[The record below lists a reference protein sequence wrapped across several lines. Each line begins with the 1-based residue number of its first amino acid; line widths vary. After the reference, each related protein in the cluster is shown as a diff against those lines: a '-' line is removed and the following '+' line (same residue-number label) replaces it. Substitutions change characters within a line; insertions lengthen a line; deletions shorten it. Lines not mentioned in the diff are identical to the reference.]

1 MSLCVTKRTSRLPAA
16 LLAVLMTAAFSTACG
31 SDDDNENGGGASGGS
46 APDKVT
52 YITGFGTFGREAYAY
67 VAQDKGYFSD
77 AGVTVAIQPGQ
88 GSGNS
93 LAALAGG
100 SAQFAPVDLSSTI
113 IQLGG
118 GKVSGVTAV
127 AAVHQSTDAA
137 VMALADSGISEPAD
151 LEGKKVADPAGSVIG
166 ALFPAYAELAGFDAK
181 KVDWVNLEPQQLGV
195 NLATG
200 SVDAV
205 GQYRVGRPN
214 IENAVKGK
222 EVVVLPFGEY
232 LTESYGA
239 AITTTTEIAE
249 DDPDLV
255 KRFTGALFKGMRYAI
270 DHPDEAAALMA
281 DKFPTLNEET
291 AAAEIELVGA
301 AVQPKE
307 DGAPIGTM
315 DPGRVAGAIKA
326 LEDAGAV
333 KPGLTP
339 EELVSFD
346 LVPKS

>member
-1 MSLCVTKRTSRLPAA
+1 MSLCISKRTSRLLAA
-16 LLAVLMTAAFSTACG
+16 LLAVLMTAALSTACG
-31 SDDDNENGGGASGGS
+31 SDDDSGSGGGS

-77 AGVTVAIQPGQ
+77 AGVTVTIQPGQ

-113 IQLGG
+113 MQLGD

-127 AAVHQSTDAA
+127 AAVHQTTDAA

-151 LEGKKVADPAGSVIG
+151 LEGKKIADPAGSVIG
-166 ALFPAYAELAGFDAK
+166 ALFPAYAKLAGIDAK
-181 KVDWVNLEPQQLGV
+181 KVEFVALEAQQLGV

-239 AITTTTEIAE
+239 AITTTTKIAE

-281 DKFPTLNEET
+281 DKFPTLNEKT

-315 DPGRVAGAIKA
+315 DPERVAGAIKA

>member
-1 MSLCVTKRTSRLPAA
+1 MSLCISKRTSRLLAA
-16 LLAVLMTAAFSTACG
+16 LLAVLMTAALSTACG
-31 SDDDNENGGGASGGS
+31 SDDDSGSGGGS

-77 AGVTVAIQPGQ
+77 AGVTVTIQPGQ

-113 IQLGG
+113 MQLGD

-127 AAVHQSTDAA
+127 AAVHQTTDAA
-137 VMALADSGISEPAD
+137 VMALADSGISKPAD
-151 LEGKKVADPAGSVIG
+151 LEGKKIADPAGSVIG
-166 ALFPAYAELAGFDAK
+166 ALFPAYAKLAGIDAD
-181 KVDWVNLEPQQLGV
+181 KVEFVALEAQQLGV

-239 AITTTTEIAE
+239 AITTTTKIAE

-281 DKFPTLNEET
+281 EKFPTLNKET
-291 AAAEIELVGA
+291 AAAEIELVGT

-315 DPGRVAGAIKA
+315 DRERVAGAIKA

-339 EELVSFD
+339 EKLVSFD

>member
-1 MSLCVTKRTSRLPAA
+1 MHMRRTSRLPAA
-16 LLAVLMTAAFSTACG
+16 FLAVVLTAALASACG
-31 SDDDNENGGGASGGS
+31 SDDDAGSGGNGGPASGGS
-46 APDKVT
+46 PDKVT
-52 YITGFGTFGREAYAY
+52 YLTGFGTFGREAYAY
-67 VAQDKGYFSD
+67 VAQEKGYFED
-77 AGVTVAIQPGQ
+77 ADISVDIQPGQ

-100 SAQFAPVDLSSTI
+100 RAQFAPIDLSSTI

-137 VMALADSGISEPAD
+137 IMALADSGIDKPAD

-166 ALFPAYAELAGFDAK
+166 ALFPAYAKLAGFDAD
-181 KVDWVNLEPQQLGV
+181 KVDFVNLEPQQLGA
-195 NLATG
+195 NLASG

-214 IENAVKGK
+214 IENAVKGEK
-222 EVVVLPFGEY
+222 VVVLPFGEY

-239 AITTTTEIAE
+239 AITTTTEIAK
-249 DDPDLV
+249 DDPELV
-255 KRFTGALFKGMRYAI
+255 ERFTTALFKGMTYAI
-270 DHPDEAAALMA
+270 AHPDEAAELMHE
-281 DKFPTLNEET
+281 KFPTVSPRT

-301 AVQPKE
+301 AVQPK
-307 DGAPIGTM
+307 DGGAPIGTM
-315 DPGRVAGAIKA
+315 NRERVAGAIEA
-326 LEDAGAV
+326 LVDAGAV
-333 KPGLTP
+333 EAGLTP